1 MGAFF
6 WWEGLGK
13 VGWLIVCVL
22 DPQRLAS
29 LTSGR
34 LRTGLI
40 NFYYLTYHWYFCMI
54 SIFKHFVGVDN
65 YST

>member
-1 MGAFF
+1 MGEFF

-13 VGWLIVCVL
+13 VGWLIMCVL

-34 LRTGLI
+34 LRPGLI
-40 NFYYLTYHWYFCMI
+40 LLLDLPLVFLYDLYFQTFRWC
-54 SIFKHFVGVDN
+54 G
-65 YST
+65 